1 MTKSTVRAI
10 LAAAALTGAL
20 FVPVR
25 AEDPPGRTRRF
36 ELSGVYE
43 ALSPSALYHSWKNF
57 LASYYSGPATGLT
70 WFFQLGGFTRPE
82 GQAALG
88 VAGAYKDWGPG
99 IYTYTALAVGSR
111 SGYLPSFRF
120 DHDTNFKFGA
130 KRNIVWT
137 IGLTYIRYF
146 DVHRTAILSTGLT
159 LYLEG
164 WILTYRIFG
173 NQSDPGHIQS
183 ASHLVDAALGREGSA
198 WTNLTLSFGKQAYLA
213 TNLARPEEINKGS
226 LSITLKH
233 KRWMGKKGFGL
244 LGEAGYFR
252 LSEGYD
258 KYTIS
263 AGFFKE
269 F

>member
-1 MTKSTVRAI
+1 MKRSTVGAAVLAI
-10 LAAAALTGAL
+10 ALTAALFA
-20 FVPVR
+20 PAR

-36 ELSGVYE
+36 ELSAVYE
-43 ALSPSALYHSWKNF
+43 ALSPSAVYHSWKNL
-57 LASYYSGPATGLT
+57 LASFYSGPRTGFT
-70 WFFQLGGFTRPE
+70 YFFQLGGFSRFE

-99 IYTYTALAVGSR
+99 IYTYTAVAVGSR

-130 KRNIVWT
+130 RRNIVWT
-137 IGLTYIRYF
+137 VGLTYIRYF

-159 LYLEG
+159 VYLEG
-164 WILTYRIFG
+164 WILTYRVFG
-173 NQSDPGHIQS
+173 NQSDPGHVRS
-183 ASHLVDAALGREGSA
+183 ASHLVDAAMGREGSA

-213 TNLARPEEINKGS
+213 TYLAKPEEVNQGS
-226 LSITLKH
+226 LNLSLKH
-233 KRWMGKKGFGL
+233 KRWLGKKGFGF